1 MAYTEIFK
9 LKRMLEEAEIP
20 FVFSDN
26 VYDKKHMLHIQ
37 YPNASDEERVCSVVQ
52 GYGTYG
58 GDVDMLEILGLLTKR
73 EKRNNNAVA
82 GWLSAENVFKRIQK
96 HYKKRRNKN
105 E

>member
-26 VYDKKHMLHIQ
+26 VYDKKHILHIQ

-58 GDVDMLEILGLLTKR
+58 SDVDMLEILGLLTKK
-73 EKRNNNAVA
+73 ESKHDTVV

-96 HYKKRRNKN
+96 HYKEWRDKN

>member
-26 VYDKKHMLHIQ
+26 VYDGKYILHIQ
-37 YPNASDEERVCSVVQ
+37 YPNALDEERVCSVVQ

-58 GDVDMLEILGLLTKR
+58 SDVDMLEILGLLTKKESR
-73 EKRNNNAVA
+73 RDVVA

-96 HYKKRRNKN
+96 HYKNWRNKN

>member
-20 FVFSDN
+20 FAFSDN
-26 VYDKKHMLHIQ
+26 VFEGNHILHIQ
-37 YPNASDEERVCSVVQ
+37 YPNASEEERVCSVVQ

-58 GDVDMLEILGLLTKR
+58 GDVDMLEILGLLTKKESR
-73 EKRNNNAVA
+73 RNTVV

-96 HYKKRRNKN
+96 HYKKWRNKN